1 MDERAM
7 VEQIRLAVE
16 MLAPPLVVLN
26 ASCRPNEMYFMPAFP
41 RSSGRGTPRALVL
54 NPEHRWAVERLG
66 LRIHGV
72 APRQAAPWTLDPLM
86 VAQARLAAV
95 LFKITRIRQ
104 FVRFLERVLP

>member
-1 MDERAM
+1 ML
-7 VEQIRLAVE
+7 EQIRITME
-16 MLAPPLVVLN
+16 MVAPPVVILN
-26 ASCRPNEMYFMPAFP
+26 TSCRPNEMYFMPAFP

-72 APRQAAPWTLDPLM
+72 APRQPAPWTLDPLS
-86 VAQARLAAV
+86 VAQARLVAV
-95 LFKITRIRQ
+95 LYRATRIRQ